1 MRGPNHPPDRVAA
14 NRIGGAP
21 AYAAGVS
28 PRAPAPIA
36 TTPVAQRGLEAAAR
50 LFASKFVVPAKQ
62 AQLAQRL
69 ATAARRGE
77 TLTAQPRWLAGTPT
91 PLAGAEQSPAGL
103 EARVGAQVGIYLDD
117 DGARRTA
124 SGAALALGRGHA
136 ALFIADSGRLALVF
150 RVDDAPLL
158 SIRL

>member
-1 MRGPNHPPDRVAA
+1 M
-14 NRIGGAP
+14 
-21 AYAAGVS
+21 
-28 PRAPAPIA
+28 
-36 TTPVAQRGLEAAAR
+36 R
-50 LFASKFVVPAKQ
+50 LFTDRFVVPAKQ

-77 TLTAQPRWLAGTPT
+77 TLTALPRWLAGAPA

-103 EARVGAQVGIYLDD
+103 EARVGALIGIYLDA

-124 SGAALALGRGHA
+124 IGDALALGRGHA
-136 ALFIADSGRLALVF
+136 ALFIADAGRLALVF
-150 RVDDAPLL
+150 RADDAPLL